1 MLMEVYIALNFLKGN
16 LRIHTK
22 NFNMCISFDPPFSPL
37 GIYHKE
43 IIENV
48 KKRFSYKNCGSKN
61 WKQLNI
67 QKLEAG

>member
-1 MLMEVYIALNFLKGN
+1 
-16 LRIHTK
+16 
-22 NFNMCISFDPPFSPL
+22 MCISFDPPFSLL